1 MKLSLGLDLGNQNFH
16 LVLGSQTKSLR
27 PRILAALERP
37 SAGLS
42 KGSVVDPEELI
53 QALKSVLAELKIN
66 FKHLPKNVTVNVSGP
81 HSSVRSSR
89 GMIAISRGDGEISE
103 FDINQ
108 VIQKSKDINLTVNKN
123 ILHAIPR
130 EYTVDDLTGIKDPLG
145 MHGIKLE
152 VDSII
157 VEGFLPNIKTINK
170 CLDEAGTRVGVT
182 VFSPLAAAHST
193 ISKKQEEVGT
203 AIVDLGA
210 ERTGLAVFDD
220 GKLLTATTFPVGT
233 NHITHDVAICLKTSL
248 DIAEKI
254 KLTFGSAISN
264 EVSRKDTIDLSKIS
278 KELDAQVSRRYLAEI
293 VEARLEEIF
302 DFVNE
307 ELKKVGRQGKLPGG
321 VVLVGG
327 GAKMP
332 QIIEFVKAYLRLPTR
347 IGHSINLELE
357 DTSDE
362 LAEIIDDPSFATASG
377 LFLWG
382 LNSDISEGVRFSSPF
397 LSRLKRIVKMFMP

>member
-1 MKLSLGLDLGNQNFH
+1 MK
-16 LVLGSQTKSLR
+16 
-27 PRILAALERP
+27 
-37 SAGLS
+37 
-42 KGSVVDPEELI
+42 
-53 QALKSVLAELKIN
+53 
-66 FKHLPKNVTVNVSGP
+66 
-81 HSSVRSSR
+81 
-89 GMIAISRGDGEISE
+89 
-103 FDINQ
+103 
-108 VIQKSKDINLTVNKN
+108 
-123 ILHAIPR
+123 
-130 EYTVDDLTGIKDPLG
+130 
-145 MHGIKLE
+145 
-152 VDSII
+152 
-157 VEGFLPNIKTINK
+157 
-170 CLDEAGTRVGVT
+170 RVGVT